1 MNGKLKRTTCS
12 LCPEVS
18 NSSSSTTLVL
28 RGRRCDY
35 RAPVGIDVAM
45 RYGGLSREMA
55 HYPWQWLGWVPLGN
69 LWWGDSGHG
78 HWQVVEAYCL
88 Y

>member
-1 MNGKLKRTTCS
+1 MGSSTEQHS

-18 NSSSSTTLVL
+18 NSSPSATLVL
-28 RGRRCDY
+28 RDRRCVN

-45 RYGGLSREMA
+45 RCGGLSREMA
-55 HYPWQWLGWVPLGN
+55 HYLWQWLGWVPLGN
-69 LWWGDSGHG
+69 LWWGDSGQG
-78 HWQVVEAYCL
+78 HWQVVEANYL